1 MESRLKIMK
10 ALAIDLK
17 QFLILSAC
25 TAFAWAAPGA
35 ERPNVIF
42 MMADDLGYGDVQS
55 YNPQSRIPTPH
66 LNRLAEEGMR
76 FTDAHSPSA
85 VCTPTRY
92 GVVTGRYCWR
102 SSLKRGVLNGYGAPF
117 MEPSRPTV
125 ATLMREAGYR
135 TAVIGKWHLGLRF
148 GQGDDGENDYGKPL
162 ETTPNDFGFDTFFGI
177 PASLDFPPYVYIHNR
192 EITAPVTQIYD
203 AVKFPAFMRRGEI
216 ADDFVPEESLDTL
229 TQRAVAYLEARA
241 RDESQFFLYF
251 PLTAPHKPV
260 LPAQRFR
267 SATDLGPYGDF
278 VAQTDW
284 VVGQVL
290 AALDRTQLAE
300 NTLLLF
306 TSDNGSFM
314 YRLDDSEPGHVED
327 ETIQAFRESD
337 HTANGALRGTKADI
351 WEAGHRVPF
360 LARWPG
366 RIESGTVSDTTIC
379 HVDLA
384 ATLAD
389 ILDQPLPEDAYEDS
403 FSFLP
408 DLLGQPRA
416 QPRAPVIHHSG
427 SGMFAIRDGQWKLVA
442 GNGSGGRQAPRGSPF
457 ERPFFLADLENDL
470 GETSNRAEDFPEI
483 EERLFQTLAEIRES
497 GRSR

>member
-1 MESRLKIMK
+1 MTSLMISTNSLWRLSM
-10 ALAIDLK
+10 ALVA
-17 QFLILSAC
+17 LSLSIP
-25 TAFAWAAPGA
+25 TQTLSGS

-42 MMADDLGYGDVQS
+42 MMADDLGYGDVQA
-55 YNPQSRIPTPH
+55 YNPKSRIPTPH

-117 MEPSRPTV
+117 MQPDRPTV
-125 ATLMREAGYR
+125 ATLMNQADYR

-148 GQGDDGENDYGKPL
+148 GKDKDGENDYAKTL
-162 ETTPNDFGFDTFFGI
+162 TTTPNDFGFQTFFGI
-177 PASLDFPPYVYIHNR
+177 PASLDFPPYVYIQNR
-192 EITAPVTQIYD
+192 EITAPVTQTYD
-203 AVKFPAFMRRGEI
+203 AVGFPAFMRRGEI
-216 ADDFVPEESLDTL
+216 ADDFIPEESLDTL
-229 TQRAVAYLEARA
+229 TQKAVAYLDARA
-241 RDESQFFLYF
+241 RDKDSFFLYL

-260 LPAQRFR
+260 LPAKRFR
-267 SATDLGPYGDF
+267 GKTELGPYGDF
-278 VAQTDW
+278 VVQTDW
-284 VVGQVL
+284 VVGQIL
-290 AALDRTQLAE
+290 AALDRNRLTQD
-300 NTLLLF
+300 TLLLF

-314 YRLDDSEPGHVED
+314 YRRDDSEPGHVED
-327 ETIQAFRESD
+327 DTIQAYRESD
-337 HTANGALRGTKADI
+337 HTANGPLRGTKADI

-366 RIESGTVSDTTIC
+366 HVAAGTESATTIC

-389 ILDQPLPEDAYEDS
+389 ILDMPLPEDAFEDS

-408 DLLGQPRA
+408 DLLGEERA
-416 QPRAPVIHHSG
+416 HPRAPVIHHSG
-427 SGMFAIRDGQWKLVA
+427 GGMFAIRDGKWKLVA
-442 GNGSGGRQAPRGSPF
+442 GSGSGGREAPRGVAF

-483 EERLFQTLAEIRES
+483 EERLWQTLNQIRES